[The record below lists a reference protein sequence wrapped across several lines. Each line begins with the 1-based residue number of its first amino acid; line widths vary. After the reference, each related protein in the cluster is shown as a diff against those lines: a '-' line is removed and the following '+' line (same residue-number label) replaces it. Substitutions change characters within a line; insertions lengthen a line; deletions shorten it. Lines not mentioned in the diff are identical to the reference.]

1 MESWR
6 RNKLAFVVL
15 TLPPAFWL
23 VVFFTLP
30 LAIIWV
36 YSFADRGPQGQ
47 VELAFNLANYDRAL
61 EWIHLGIIWKSAW
74 IAAIVTA
81 ISFAIGFPMA
91 MGIAFAPARYKN
103 PLLLLVIL
111 PFWTNLLIRTYAW
124 IAVLRTRG
132 FLNFGLEWLHEQA
145 AAALGALGLGHLLGP
160 FQALEL
166 LYNQQA
172 VIIGLVYVYLP
183 FLVLPVYATLEKLDK
198 SFLEASLDLGAG
210 QWQTLLRVTIPLAL
224 PGIASGEILPTAVF
238 TEPNTGSDLG
248 ALKTRAVKDGAVYRV
263 TGNKTWIT
271 HGARSDIMTLLVR
284 TDPEEPGYKG
294 LSMFIAEKPRG
305 TVGEPFPAE
314 GMSGGEIKVLGYRGM
329 KEYELSFDNFEVKAE
344 SLLGGV
350 EGEGF
355 KQLMATFES
364 ARIQTAA
371 RAVGVAQSAFEL
383 GLKYAL
389 ERQQFGKAIVAFPR
403 VAGKLAWMAVETM
416 VARQLTYF
424 AAREKDSDRRCD
436 IEAGMAK
443 LLAAR
448 VAWSNADNA
457 LQVHGGNGYA
467 EEYPISRVL
476 CDARILNIFEGAAEI
491 QAQVIAR
498 GLLTGGRN

>member
-74 IAAIVTA
+74 IAAIATA
-81 ISFAIGFPMA
+81 ISFAVGFPMA
-91 MGIAFAPARYKN
+91 MGIAFAPARHKN

-224 PGIASGEILPTAVF
+224 PGIASGA
-238 TEPNTGSDLG
+238 
-248 ALKTRAVKDGAVYRV
+248 
-263 TGNKTWIT
+263 
-271 HGARSDIMTLLVR
+271 LLVFI
-284 TDPEEPGYKG
+284 
-294 LSMFIAEKPRG
+294 LSLG
-305 TVGEPFPAE
+305 TFLTP
-314 GMSGGEIKVLGYRGM
+314 
-329 KEYELSFDNFEVKAE
+329 D
-344 SLLGGV
+344 LLGGTDS
-350 EGEGF
+350 EMIGNLIGRQF
-355 KQLMATFES
+355 GSSRDWPFGAALSFLLLYATF
-364 ARIQTAA
+364 AILWA
-371 RAVGVAQSAFEL
+371 RASLAGRSKGVD
-383 GLKYAL
+383 
-389 ERQQFGKAIVAFPR
+389 V
-403 VAGKLAWMAVETM
+403 T
-416 VARQLTYF
+416 
-424 AAREKDSDRRCD
+424 
-436 IEAGMAK
+436 
-443 LLAAR
+443 
-448 VAWSNADNA
+448 
-457 LQVHGGNGYA
+457 
-467 EEYPISRVL
+467 
-476 CDARILNIFEGAAEI
+476 
-491 QAQVIAR
+491 
-498 GLLTGGRN
+498 